1 MAATNQ
7 RTRMYRDILIT
18 AIEGGINYWASVLHY
33 DPDIDYATHDSGD
46 GIHAVIVED
55 ADGAKSQTI
64 DTKAIRSA
72 MSKLHK
78 GEGYSLRSHVETPE
92 WWKKKWRKA
101 YRECA
106 DGSWDFDAADADQI
120 VQVAV
125 FGEVVYG

>member
-7 RTRMYRDILIT
+7 RTQMYRDILIT

-33 DPDIDYATHDSGD
+33 DPDYDVDTFSSGD

-55 ADGAKSQTI
+55 EDGAESKTI

-78 GEGYSLRSHVETPE
+78 GEGYSLRPDVETPE
-92 WWKKKWRKA
+92 WWVKKWRRA
-101 YRECA
+101 YRDCA
-106 DGSWDFDAADADQI
+106 TGDWDFDAADADVV

-125 FGEVVYG
+125 FGEVGYG